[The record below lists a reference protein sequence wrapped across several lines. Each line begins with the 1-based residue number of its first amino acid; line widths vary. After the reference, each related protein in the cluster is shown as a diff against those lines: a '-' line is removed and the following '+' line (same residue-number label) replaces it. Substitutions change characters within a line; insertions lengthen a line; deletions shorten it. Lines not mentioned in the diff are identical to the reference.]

1 MSGGPLLLVIG
12 VIVILILV
20 AIGVAISSS
29 SERGLMEKRLGQ
41 YLEDDSQKNV
51 KQEQQS
57 KALSD
62 WVNKRVEKSSIGDQ
76 ISKNLARADMK
87 FKPGEFIFF
96 ILILASVLGGLA
108 FFLVGQEAGS
118 IQRLISLAIGVAF
131 GVAVPLIYVNTQQGQ
146 RLNRFNSQLPDMLNL
161 MVNGLRAG
169 YSTMQAMEAVS
180 RELPPPISEEFRR
193 VVQEMQ
199 LGLPMEK
206 AMENLVRRIPSAD
219 LDFMVTALNVQRE
232 VGGPLAEILDTI
244 SFTIRERIRI
254 KGDIKTLTAQV
265 VMSGSILAAVPFVI
279 FVLLWFIN
287 PKYMG
292 EFFLPANLVCGLSS
306 LGLGVTMIGIGY
318 AVMMK
323 IADIEV

>member
-1 MSGGPLLLVIG
+1 MSGGLLLVIG
-12 VIVILILV
+12 AIIILILV
-20 AIGVAISSS
+20 AVGVAISSS

-41 YLEDDSQKNV
+41 YLEDDQKGG

-57 KALSD
+57 AALSD
-62 WVNKRVEKSSIGDQ
+62 WVNKRVEKSSIGDG
-76 ISKNLARADMK
+76 IAKNLARADMK

-96 ILILASVLGGLA
+96 IVILASVLGGLS
-108 FFLVGQEAGS
+108 FLFVGKEI
-118 IQRLISLAIGVAF
+118 IQKLISLAIGVAF
-131 GVAVPLIYVNTQQGQ
+131 GVAGPLIYVNSQQGK
-146 RLNRFNSQLPDMLNL
+146 RLTRFNSQLPDMLNL

-180 RELPPPISEEFRR
+180 RELPPPINEEFRR

-199 LGLPMEK
+199 LGLPMDK
-206 AMENLVRRIPSAD
+206 AMDNLVRRIPSAD

-254 KGDIKTLTAQV
+254 KGDIKTMTAQV
-265 VMSGSILAAVPFVI
+265 VMSGSILAGVPFVI

-287 PKYMG
+287 PDYMG
-292 EFFLPANLVCGLSS
+292 EFFLPENLLCGGGS
-306 LGLGVTMIGIGY
+306 LALGVTMIGIGY